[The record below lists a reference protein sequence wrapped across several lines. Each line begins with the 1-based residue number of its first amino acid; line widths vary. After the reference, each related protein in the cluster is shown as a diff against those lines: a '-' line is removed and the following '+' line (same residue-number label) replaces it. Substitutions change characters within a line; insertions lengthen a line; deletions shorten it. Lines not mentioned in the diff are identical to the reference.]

1 MPKFLI
7 GGYMKIQVKRKTF
20 KMNKSDDSQPV
31 DLSYLQEYT
40 DGDDDVMD
48 ELIEAFQETA
58 LEGLEELKK
67 GVYETEM
74 TVWNAAAHKLKGA
87 AGYVGPPNLRRCVWK
102 LKEVGWLKVISVQI
116 YLTKSK
122 RAMRLYAN
130 FLRNEINDY
139 RRRKE

>member
-1 MPKFLI
+1 
-7 GGYMKIQVKRKTF
+7 MKIQVKRKTF

-87 AGYVGPPNLRRCVWK
+87 AGYVGAAQLAALCV
-102 LKEVGWLKVISVQI
+102 EAEGGGMVESD
-116 YLTKSK
+116 K
-122 RAMRLYAN
+122 RADLFNKIETSYAIICQ
-130 FLRNEINDY
+130 FFEERN
-139 RRRKE
+139 K